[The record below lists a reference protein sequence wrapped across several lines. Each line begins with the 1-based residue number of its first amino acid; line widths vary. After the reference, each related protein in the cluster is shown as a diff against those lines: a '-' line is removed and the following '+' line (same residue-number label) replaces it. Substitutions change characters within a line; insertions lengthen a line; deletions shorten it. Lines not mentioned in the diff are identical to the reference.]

1 MYSNKN
7 VRGGSNISFNIT
19 NSDINASWLT
29 ATADTITANDALYVN
44 TMDVE
49 ATMNLKQNIVD
60 ATTDLTV
67 NDLTITG
74 EILGNVSFQDDTM
87 YISQTNNNVGINT
100 ITPESAIHC
109 LGTLSNTSPSEG
121 IHLGRETSTK
131 DYRLK
136 LVSALTQNSTVDF
149 CEPNDEYLSRIEYE
163 ASTSRLN
170 FYVGNSGTPI
180 YYIDSGGT
188 YSNLSFICSSNIGC
202 TDFVGTGTGRFDGHV
217 DLNSSCTIDSD
228 FKVTDGLYL
237 DQAEGKLMIGD
248 DTEPEAGLH
257 VRAKRID
264 ATPTKD
270 GILLGQ
276 NPLTF
281 SENIMFNVDTASG
294 GDNALIH
301 FRDNQTGNIEG
312 LYDFKFS
319 TNEHRFYTSG
329 LTEQFSISPT
339 LIDCKDNNLQVGGD
353 ISSSDGSLNFV
364 SDAIIDGDFQVGVSP
379 NILLKSDI
387 GTGMTT
393 IEDLT
398 VNNDIS
404 IGGNIT
410 SNITAN
416 CPSYFQIGT
425 TPSVYVNTTTDT
437 TYIQDARIYNDIRVD
452 DKLSIGGASESALS
466 IFGLLNNVPLTAG
479 MHCGIK
485 TDDSVGINLC
495 NIPGTSPITFL
506 NFCEDSNAFDGQIE
520 YNLSTHIFDIKN
532 NGLTQLTLSQT
543 EANFQDNSITTSGNL
558 TVGNISCTDIITLG
572 TCTLQDN
579 VNIYGDLDVSGTIS
593 GTFVLD
599 DITTSG
605 TITGGDL
612 IVDTNLIYT
621 DSTNNRVGI
630 NNSAPDS
637 CLHIQGTR
645 DASPSLGVHIG
656 SADGGNYGIA
666 MVSTASYNSILD
678 FNNETERKASII
690 HDNTDNELRFYK
702 KDNTANSGNIIVIT
716 NNEIELND
724 DVVASGDFTVDTNT
738 LYVDSTNDR
747 VGINTTSPGSAL
759 HVQGNRENSPNL
771 VGVHLGKASDDYGI
785 ELCSETTNSSNID
798 FTTPSYGRRA
808 AIRYDHPNDELILY
822 QNGNS
827 NNGGDVVVIT
837 NNEVTCY
844 DDFIVDSGHT
854 ITGDISPCTGQ
865 MIAITCESNETLV
878 SNSYPFS
885 YGQSN
890 QSSGVFGINL
900 GEGSWKLMSFGFN
913 SHDSPNNFTDESRLS
928 IEIIKNNTATGD
940 YLFMDWSSD
949 RAHQGQN
956 RYSDVPSSSISSQVD
971 HQPTYTSGNSGDS
984 YAFRIKTVTSCHS
997 GLDEHRLTTHW
1008 MRMDAP
1014 RII

>member
-7 VRGGSNISFNIT
+7 VRGGSNVSFNIT

-29 ATADTITANDALYVN
+29 VTGDTVTANEALYVN

-49 ATMNLKQNIVD
+49 ATINLKQD
-60 ATTDLTV
+60 AIDNETNLSI
-67 NDLTITG
+67 NDLTISG
-74 EILGNVSFQDDTM
+74 EINDTLF
-87 YISQTNNNVGINT
+87 IDQENNFVGINT
-100 ITPESAIHC
+100 TNPESALHIHGD
-109 LGTLSNTSPSEG
+109 LENTSP
-121 IHLGRETSTK
+121 ILGAHIGHPNGTHN
-131 DYRLK
+131 YIMK
-136 LVSALTQNSTVDF
+136 LVSAVGDNSSVDF
-149 CEPNDEYLSRIEYE
+149 SQPGSEYLSRIEYD
-163 ASTSRLN
+163 ATTLRLN
-170 FYVGNSGTPI
+170 FFVGNSGIPI
-180 YYIDSGGT
+180 YYISAGET
-188 YSNLSFICSSNIGC
+188 FSNQSFTCKTSIGC
-202 TDFVGTGTGRFDGHV
+202 VDFVGTGTGRFDGHV
-217 DLNSSCTIDSD
+217 DLNSSCTIDGD

-237 DQAEGKLMIGD
+237 DQTEGKLMIGED
-248 DTEPEAGLH
+248 SEPEAGLH
-257 VRAKRID
+257 VRGKRID

-270 GILLGQ
+270 GILFGQ
-276 NPLTF
+276 NPLTY
-281 SENIMFNVDTASG
+281 SENIMFNIDTLSG

-301 FRDNQTGNIEG
+301 FRDNQSGDIEG

-353 ISSSDGSLNFV
+353 ISSSDGTLNFV
-364 SDAIIDGDFQVGVSP
+364 SDCIVDSDFQVGVSP

-398 VNNDIS
+398 VDNDIS

-410 SNITAN
+410 SNITCN
-416 CPSYFQIGT
+416 SPSYFSIGSS
-425 TPSVYVNTTTDT
+425 PAVYVNTTTDT
-437 TYIQDARIYNDIRVD
+437 TYLQDARIYNNLVVD
-452 DKLSIGGASESALS
+452 DKLSIGSTTTESALS
-466 IFGLLNNVPLTAG
+466 VYGLLNNVPLTAG
-479 MHCGIK
+479 VHCGIK

-495 NIPGTSPITFL
+495 NIPGTSPITFI
-506 NFCEDSNAFDGQIE
+506 NFCEDSNAYDGQIE
-520 YNLSTHIFDIKN
+520 YDLSTHIFDIKN

-543 EANFQDNSITTSGNL
+543 EADFQDNSITTSGNL
-558 TVGNISCTDIITLG
+558 TCGNISCTDIITLG
-572 TCTLQDN
+572 TCTLQDD
-579 VNIYGDLDVSGTIS
+579 VNIYGNLDVSGTIS
-593 GTFVLD
+593 GTFSLD
-599 DITTSG
+599 NITTAG

-612 IVDTNLIYT
+612 VIDTDLIYT

-645 DASPSLGVHIG
+645 DNTPSLGVHVG
-656 SADGGNYGIA
+656 AANTGNYGIA

-690 HDNTDNELRFYK
+690 HDHTDNEFRFYK
-702 KDNTANSGNIIVIT
+702 KDNTSNSGNIIVIT

-724 DVVASGDFTVDTNT
+724 STVISGDLTVDTDT
-738 LYVDSTNDR
+738 LYVNSANNR
-747 VGINTTSPGSAL
+747 VGINTTSPNSAL
-759 HVQGNRENSPNL
+759 HVQGSRDNSPDI
-771 VGVHLGKASDDYGI
+771 VGIHLGHSSNNYGI
-785 ELCSETTNSSNID
+785 EICSDTSYSGSIE
-798 FTTPSYGRRA
+798 FTTPAWGQRA
-808 AIRYDHPNDELILY
+808 KLWYDHSGGSLNLY
-822 QNGNS
+822 KNGNP
-827 NNGGDVVVIT
+827 NNSGDVLTIS
-837 NNEVTCY
+837 NSEVKCY
-844 DDFIVDSGHT
+844 DDFVIDDGHT
-854 ITGDISPCTGQ
+854 LTADISPCTGQ
-865 MIAITCESNETLV
+865 MIAITCESEETLV

-885 YGQSN
+885 YGHSN

-913 SHDSPNNFTDESRLS
+913 SHDSPNNYTNNSRLS
-928 IEIIKNNTATGD
+928 IEVIKNNTATGD

-949 RAHQGQN
+949 RAHTGQN

-984 YAFRIKTVTSCHS
+984 FAFRIKTVTSCHPNIV
-997 GLDEHRLTTHW
+997 EHRLTTHW